1 MKRSASLFLKTP
13 LGSEDDYD
21 GGEFYVATKRNDTT
35 KLKPPSIIRMC
46 SPQLDA
52 GDMVIFQA
60 SKGAEYDHG
69 MKTVTRGERVAIG
82 LLQPK

>member
-1 MKRSASLFLKTP
+1 MCVIEL
-13 LGSEDDYD
+13 EDDYD
-21 GGEFYVATKRNDTT
+21 GGEFYLAKRNDTN
-35 KLKPPSIIRMC
+35 KPPSIIRMC
-46 SPQLDA
+46 SPKLDA

-69 MKTVTRGERVAIG
+69 MKTVTKGERVAIG

>member
-1 MKRSASLFLKTP
+1 MMGVNSMLQQNRIMIQT
-13 LGSEDDYD
+13 
-21 GGEFYVATKRNDTT
+21 
-35 KLKPPSIIRMC
+35 KPPPSSIRMC

-69 MKTVTRGERVAIG
+69 MKTVTRGKRVAIG